1 MILSHLSTRHR
12 ATAAKSISKLAG
24 MAFGFMLP
32 LVAGIGQPSAQ
43 DVTFADFPVV
53 IYCEFEGV
61 HRAYYF
67 ARVGPDGHAIYIS
80 PDRQAGTITVDGVAV
95 RIGGER
101 SGSCAGKTLED
112 LRGSGQAFDIAR

>member
-1 MILSHLSTRHR
+1 MTQAHRWTRR
-12 ATAAKSISKLAG
+12 AATVAIGISKSAW
-24 MAFGFMLP
+24 MVVGFILP
-32 LVAGIGQPSAQ
+32 LIIGTGQPLAQ
-43 DVTFADFPVV
+43 DVTFADFPIV

-95 RIGGER
+95 RIGGDR

-112 LRGSGQAFDIAR
+112 LRGSGQAFDSAR